1 MRVLVIDIGGNNVKA
16 SVPGRHDVV
25 KVPSGSGMTAR
36 QMVTGIR
43 RATSRWNFDVVS
55 IGYPGPVVNGVP
67 AEEPV
72 NLGRGWV
79 GFDFEGAF
87 GRPVRF
93 INDAAMQAL
102 GSYEGGRMLFLG
114 LGTGLGT
121 ALVVDGMVLP
131 MELAHLPY
139 RKGRSFEECVGKAG
153 FDEFGRKRW
162 REFVVEITDLL
173 KHALQAD
180 YVVLGGGN
188 VKELRAL
195 PPGTRPG
202 ANSNAM
208 LGGTR
213 LWEAP
218 AWAKQAVHST
228 AGTPRATRKT
238 AGRAGPTRSARP
250 RTAAA
255 TGPAPRST
263 SRSTTAASTAAKPTS
278 RPAKATSAA
287 ATPSRAKTAPSR
299 GNRPSTQ
306 RQTTSRTPAVPTSR
320 HRRGRGRS

>member
-1 MRVLVIDIGGNNVKA
+1 MRVLVIDIGGNNVKVA
-16 SVPGRHDVV
+16 VPGRHDVV
-25 KVPSGSGMTAR
+25 KVPSGPVLTAR
-36 QMVTGIR
+36 RMLSSVR
-43 RATSRWNFDVVS
+43 RATAGWDYDVVS
-55 IGYPGPVVNGVP
+55 VGYPGVVVNGAP

-131 MELAHLPY
+131 LEVAHLPY
-139 RKGRSFEECVGKAG
+139 RKGRSYEDHVGRVGLECY
-153 FDEFGRKRW
+153 GRKRW
-162 REFVVEITDLL
+162 REYVADVTGLL

-188 VKELRAL
+188 VKELRDIPA
-195 PPGTRPG
+195 GARVG
-202 ANSNAM
+202 ANANAI
-208 LGGTR
+208 LGGVR

-218 AWAKQAVHST
+218 AWAEAAVH
-228 AGTPRATRKT
+228 RVR
-238 AGRAGPTRSARP
+238 
-250 RTAAA
+250 
-255 TGPAPRST
+255 
-263 SRSTTAASTAAKPTS
+263 
-278 RPAKATSAA
+278 A
-287 ATPSRAKTAPSR
+287 ATPRKSTPNRPGRVVRRTVTKAEGARGSGRTAPS
-299 GNRPSTQ
+299 
-306 RQTTSRTPAVPTSR
+306 AA
-320 HRRGRGRS
+320 RGRSATPAPGASSPRRRARG